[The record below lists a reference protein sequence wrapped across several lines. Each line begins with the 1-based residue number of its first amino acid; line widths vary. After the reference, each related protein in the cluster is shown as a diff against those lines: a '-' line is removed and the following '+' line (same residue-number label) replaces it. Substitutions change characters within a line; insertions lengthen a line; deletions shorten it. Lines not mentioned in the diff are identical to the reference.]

1 MADIPPSTLSN
12 HSTTSLSRALLAS
25 SKSQGHRIAGGTI
38 PVPKR
43 VIIGAGSNARSSEE
57 ADDSA
62 PSSLKDYS
70 QGLLLGNCSNDSSE
84 DVVPMEQEKPTRGRF
99 TIYNGEA
106 IPEDPHQRT
115 SPSLTTAKTKTR
127 VCGHITILRGQQGIL
142 IDERINNTDED
153 VMEEDKDHNV
163 DHYRRDLFE
172 DHSIDIMEVDPTPQP
187 PLIVVDG
194 ANIAHYYADSNNIAG
209 TATSSLTV
217 ASHKRAPDPEGINI
231 VAEYF
236 LSHGC
241 RIIVVLPSYWL
252 RAKPSSQDT
261 NQDNA
266 LMITPQLEILQALQ
280 SKGLLCC
287 APPSDDDDAYVIA
300 IARRA
305 EMSRPKND
313 DFFGR
318 GYVLSNDYFRD
329 AIHRDNGATGLKDW
343 LSKGSSS
350 NSGSGRISY
359 TFCQLGSIHEPKI
372 EFVPNPRHELICHIE
387 KCAHEK

>member
-1 MADIPPSTLSN
+1 MADIPPPALSKN
-12 HSTTSLSRALLAS
+12 SRTSLSRALLAS
-25 SKSQGHRIAGGTI
+25 SRSQKHRIAGGTI

-43 VIIGAGSNARSSEE
+43 VIIGAGGNARSSQET
-57 ADDSA
+57 ASA
-62 PSSLKDYS
+62 PSSLKDSS
-70 QGLLLGNCSNDSSE
+70 QGLLVLDDCSNDSSE

-127 VCGHITILRGQQGIL
+127 VCGHITIHHGQQGIL
-142 IDERINNTDED
+142 IDERINNADED
-153 VMEEDKDHNV
+153 VMQEDKDHN
-163 DHYRRDLFE
+163 DYHYRRDLLE
-172 DHSIDIMEVDPTPQP
+172 NHSIDIREVDPTPQP

-194 ANIAHYYADSNNIAG
+194 ANIAHYYAESNNIAG
-209 TATSSLTV
+209 TLTSSLIV
-217 ASHKRAPDPEGINI
+217 ASHKKAPDPEGINI

-266 LMITPQLEILQALQ
+266 LMITPQLEILQSLK

-287 APPSDDDDAYVIA
+287 APPSDDDDAYAIA

-318 GYVLSNDYFRD
+318 GFVLSNDYFRD

-343 LSKGSSS
+343 LTKGSSS

-359 TFCQLGSIHEPKI
+359 TFCQLGSINEPKI
-372 EFVPNPRHELICHIE
+372 EFVPNPRHALICHIE
-387 KCAHEK
+387 NCAHEK